1 MHPSREPDV
10 LGSPLPSSRLSRLS
24 AGTVLPAV
32 IGAAAV
38 SVATAGVAVLAFLS
52 GGGAQPEDVVPASA
66 LAFLKVDLDPAANQK
81 LAVYR
86 LAERFPATADDVD
99 DEGDVKDQLLASLFE
114 DAEGVDYAADIAP
127 WIGDRAGIAA
137 LPSGAAEP
145 DALLAV
151 AHRDRDAA
159 EAGLARLKAADE
171 TLFYAF
177 SEQADYVLIG
187 DAQEVDDAAVD
198 PAEVLG
204 DSDRYTGA
212 IAELDG
218 DQVVTGWADLGSVW
232 GALTPEDRQEATDAL
247 GAPGDLAPTG
257 QAVLGVRADDRWIEV
272 QGRTVDADADV
283 LRQVDIGAQEGS
295 GMVQDLP
302 PSTVLALSVT
312 GLGDGLATLY
322 DRTAG
327 AGPGAAD
334 LTGVAEQYGLD
345 LPQDLR
351 TLLGEETV
359 LAVFGAE
366 DVAVRSRS
374 DGDDAFALAQR
385 LAQTLEADGGP
396 PLGDQ
401 LRDVEGGLAVGSSP
415 AALDQVTATDGG
427 LGDSDRFQ
435 LAVPDAAEAGVVLYV
450 DVVRARELGFDDNDV
465 VDRSSIEPFESIGF
479 TANGGDDGGFR
490 LRLVVTP
497 GG

>member
-38 SVATAGVAVLAFLS
+38 SVATARVAVLALLY

-86 LAERFPATADDVD
+86 LAERFPASADKVD
-99 DEGDVKDQLLASLFE
+99 DEDDVKDQLLAALFE

-137 LPSGAAEP
+137 LPSGGEEP
-145 DALLAV
+145 DALAAV
-151 AHRDRDAA
+151 AYRDRAAA
-159 EAGLARLKAADE
+159 EAGLSRLKAADP
-171 TLFYAF
+171 TIVYAF
-177 SEQADYVLIG
+177 SEKADYVLLG
-187 DAQEVDDAAVD
+187 DTQAVVDAAVD

-204 DSDRYTGA
+204 DADRYTGA
-212 IAELDG
+212 VDALDG
-218 DQVVTGWADLGSVW
+218 DQILTGWVDAAGFW
-232 GALTPEDRQEATDAL
+232 GALTPEERQQASEAT
-247 GAPGDLAPTG
+247 GAQGDLAPTG
-257 QAVLGVRADDRWIEV
+257 QAVFGVRADDRYLEV
-272 QGRTVDADADV
+272 QGRTVDATADV
-283 LRQVDIGAQEGS
+283 LREVEIGGEKGS

-302 PSTVLALSVT
+302 ESTLLALSVT

-327 AGPGAAD
+327 GAAD
-334 LTGVAEQYGLD
+334 ALGLTESAAEFGLS

-351 TLLGEETV
+351 VLLGEETM
-359 LAVFGAE
+359 LAVFGQE
-366 DVAVRSRS
+366 DVALRSRG
-374 DGDDAFALAQR
+374 DGEEAFPLAQR
-385 LAQTLEADGGP
+385 LAQAFEDNGGP
-396 PLGDQ
+396 PTDDK
-401 LRDVEGGLAVGSSP
+401 LRDLEAGVAVGAAP
-415 AALDQVTATDGG
+415 AALDQVTASDGG

-435 LAVPDAAEAGVVLYV
+435 LAVPDADDAGVVLYV
-450 DVVRARELGFDDNDV
+450 DVVRLLELGVAEDT
-465 VDRSSIEPFESIGF
+465 VDRSSVEPLEAVGL
-479 TANGGDDGGFR
+479 TVNGGSDGGFR
-490 LRLVVTP
+490 LRLTVR
-497 GG
+497 